1 MKTKKIKIFARIFS
15 IFMIF
20 CFAFLCVGCMGKE
33 PNENDD
39 DFGDLD
45 GSGDDFFEELV
56 VDMYGTKVLYRPD
69 SYDFSKGAGGTEEN
83 LKDYYGEYAWWI

>member
-1 MKTKKIKIFARIFS
+1 MNTKKIKIFARIFS

-33 PNENDD
+33 PSDNDD

-56 VDMYGTKVLYRPD
+56 DYTYFFYFRNKFGESR
-69 SYDFSKGAGGTEEN
+69 N
-83 LKDYYGEYAWWI
+83 LR